1 MKNYMYITIVCL
13 TCLAVFIIS
22 CQKENSS
29 PEELTPNTTHLSE
42 VRWVEHCDC
51 GDDFG
56 GCKYLCVG
64 EGGCCCQITWKY
76 LGQEPF
82 PSLGPHYCKAWDDIS
97 QHCSIACTAEPP
109 EYPENWPGQFGS
121 FCPSRFDVQPNP
133 PLRPTYICV
142 PYGTYMSF
150 WNPSTSHEMEFSFNC
165 NGQVATY
172 MLKPRE
178 SITLD
183 FDGCAHSIHCQG

>member
-1 MKNYMYITIVCL
+1 MKNYIYITIVCL

-64 EGGCCCQITWKY
+64 EGGCCCQITWEY

-82 PSLGPHYCKAWDDIS
+82 PSLGPHYCKSWDNITNYC
-97 QHCSIACTAEPP
+97 QIRCTQRA
-109 EYPENWPGQFGS
+109 GQSGS

-133 PLRPTYICV
+133 PLRPTYVCV

-150 WNPSTSHEMEFSFNC
+150 WNPSSSHAMEFTFNC
-165 NGQVATY
+165 NGLGANTFILQ
-172 MLKPRE
+172 PRE
-178 SITLD
+178 LITLD
-183 FDGCAHSIHCQG
+183 FDGCNYSIHCKI